1 MKSLIKNFPNA
12 EFASETFRKIN
23 NFLLA
28 EGMNE
33 ANTLFSS
40 CVCVDEINHHQ
51 HSLNSLMKNFW
62 GECFY
67 MGGLGGIPFIGRVG
81 FGAF

>member
-40 CVCVDEINHHQ
+40 CVCVDEINHH
-51 HSLNSLMKNFW
+51 
-62 GECFY
+62 
-67 MGGLGGIPFIGRVG
+67 
-81 FGAF
+81 